1 MARNPFALWF
11 ERKFV
16 EWEAE
21 AGHRRTVS
29 EFAEWLN
36 IPRSLCSR
44 YLTGSRSPSRKNVD
58 LIAIRLGPEVYDLLG
73 LQRPDEVLQR
83 LQGVWDQLTET
94 QKAGIVSI
102 LEESEASR
110 SSPSRAFT

>member
-1 MARNPFALWF
+1 M
-11 ERKFV
+11 

-21 AGHRRTVS
+21 VGHRRTVS

-44 YLTGSRSPSRKNVD
+44 YLTGSRSPSRSNME
-58 LIAIRLGPEVYDLLG
+58 LIAIKLGPEVYDLLG

-83 LQGVWDQLTET
+83 LQREWDRLTEE
-94 QKAGIVSI
+94 QKVRMVSI
-102 LEESEASR
+102 LDEKEASR
-110 SSPSRAFT
+110 

>member
-1 MARNPFALWF
+1 MERNPFALWF

-44 YLTGSRSPSRKNVD
+44 YLTGSRSPSRINVD
-58 LIAIRLGPEVYDLLG
+58 LIAIKLGPEVYDLLG
-73 LQRPDEVLQR
+73 LQRPDEILQR
-83 LQGVWDQLTET
+83 LQRGWDRLTED
-94 QKAGIVSI
+94 QKARLVSI
-102 LEESEASR
+102 LDESEAS
-110 SSPSRAFT
+110 S

>member
-1 MARNPFALWF
+1 MERNPFAIWF

-16 EWEAE
+16 EWEAVT
-21 AGHRRTVS
+21 GRRRTVS

-58 LIAIRLGPEVYDLLG
+58 LIAARLGSEVYDLLG

-83 LQGVWDQLTET
+83 LQGGWDQLTET
-94 QKAGIVSI
+94 QKARIVNI
-102 LEESEASR
+102 LEESEASC
-110 SSPSRAFT
+110 